1 MEDQPTCGKGL
12 AANSTLPAKL
22 GQLTGAVA
30 QVLEVHMKALDLAD
44 SNARVEHEAYQ
55 KLAREHR
62 TVAGQLQALAS
73 AMAGYR
79 YLPMGKHD
87 PQVMAGHEPAEAFA
101 GFITAEEELLQ
112 LLQNRLEQDRGMLR
126 QMGNARQGA
135 S

>member
-22 GQLTGAVA
+22 GQLTAALA
-30 QVLEVHMKALDLAD
+30 QVLEVHMKALDPAD
-44 SNARVEHEAYQ
+44 GSARAEREAYQ
-55 KLAREHR
+55 KLAREYR

-79 YLPMGKHD
+79 DLPMGRHD
-87 PQVMAGHEPAEAFA
+87 PEAMTGPEPAEAFA
-101 GFITAEEELLQ
+101 RFIRAEEELLQ
-112 LLQNRLEQDRGMLR
+112 LLQHRLEQDRGMLH
-126 QMGNARQGA
+126 QMGQGA